1 MTNNTVLRR
10 PRIGRRLLTTLSTA
24 LAVTSVLALP
34 AQAQAE
40 TPKRGGTL
48 KIQLQI
54 TTASLDPLFGNGGE
68 SQFTTL
74 LAEPLVFMNQRS
86 EFVPLLSEAW
96 EVEDGG
102 KSYLF
107 KLRQGVQFHDG
118 TPFNA
123 EAVKFNLDR
132 LLDPNLAHTK
142 KASASLLESVE
153 VVDEHTV
160 RVNFKEPSELS
171 LVMLSSV
178 EGSICSPT
186 AIKALG
192 EDFGR
197 KPSCTGP
204 FVIESWTGNEFV
216 TKRNANYWM
225 DGADGEKLPYLDGV
239 DITVQSNSAVR
250 LVELRSGNVQYIDY
264 ILPKDFEQ
272 IRQDA
277 SLQLIDIKHGMVEY
291 VAFNVAKPPF
301 DNKDLREAVA
311 LGVDREALVKV
322 IAPGDATVLKY
333 MESPEQLWVYDDS
346 VVGHSYDPERAKAA
360 LAKSGF
366 TGEVTMMVIQRDPDI
381 QVAQLMQGM
390 LGAIG
395 LKSKIEV
402 VERQGFLDK
411 MNALQHDFL
420 IARMEHGID
429 PDSQYSAFF
438 DNRGV
443 FNVTGV
449 DRTET
454 TALVGAAR
462 VELDREK
469 RRALYRQVTDKV
481 LDGYIFSWLMRLP
494 YQTAASTRLKGIEL
508 AANRALIYRG
518 LWLAD

>member
-1 MTNNTVLRR
+1 MTNDTILRR
-10 PRIGRRLLTTLSTA
+10 PRLGRRILTILSTA
-24 LAVTSVLALP
+24 LALSAAIALP
-34 AQAQAE
+34 ALAQAE

-48 KIQLQI
+48 KMQLQS

-68 SQFTTL
+68 AQFTTL
-74 LAEPLVFMNQRS
+74 YAEPLIYINRS
-86 EFVPLLSEAW
+86 YEYIPHLAESW
-96 EVEDGG
+96 EVENGG
-102 KSYLF
+102 KSYVF
-107 KLRQGVQFHDG
+107 KLRQGIQFHDG
-118 TPFNA
+118 TPLNA
-123 EAVKFNLDR
+123 EAVKFNFDR

-153 VVDEHTV
+153 VIDDSTV
-160 RVNFKEPSELS
+160 RVSFKDPSELS
-171 LVMLSSV
+171 LVMLSSL
-178 EGSICSPT
+178 EGSVCSPT
-186 AIKALG
+186 AIQALG

-204 FVIESWTGNEFV
+204 FMIESWTGNEFV
-216 TKRNANYWM
+216 TKRNPNYWM
-225 DGADGEKLPYLDGV
+225 DGADGQKLPYLDGV
-239 DITVQSNSAVR
+239 QITVQSNSAVR

-264 ILPKDFEQ
+264 VLPKDFDQ
-272 IRQDA
+272 VRQDP
-277 SLQLIDIKHGMVEY
+277 SLKLIDIKHGMHGY
-291 VAFNVAKPPF
+291 TAFNVSKPPF

-311 LGVDREALVKV
+311 FGVDREALVKV
-322 IAPGDATVLKY
+322 IAPADATVLKY
-333 MESPEQLWVYDDS
+333 MESPEQLWVYDDL

-360 LAKSGF
+360 LARSGF
-366 TGEVTMMVIQRDPDI
+366 TGEVTMLVIQRDPDI

-390 LGAIG
+390 LAQIG

-420 IARMEHGID
+420 IARMEHGVD

-438 DNRGV
+438 DDRGV

-469 RRALYRQVTDKV
+469 RRALYKQVTDKI
-481 LDGYIFSWLMRLP
+481 LDGYIFSWLTRLP
-494 YQTAASTRLKGIEL
+494 YQTAASARLQDVEFVAG
-508 AANRALIYRG
+508 RAMIYRG

>member
-1 MTNNTVLRR
+1 MYDKTQRR
-10 PRIGRRLLTTLSTA
+10 PRLGRLATILSTA
-24 LAVTSVLALP
+24 VALGGILAQP
-34 AQAQAE
+34 AMAD

-74 LAEPLVFMNQRS
+74 LAEQLVTMNQQS
-86 EFVPLLSEAW
+86 EFIPLLAESW
-96 EVEDGG
+96 EVENGG

-107 KLRQGVQFHDG
+107 KLRQGIQFHDG

-123 EAVKFNLDR
+123 DAVKFNFDR

-153 VVDEHTV
+153 VVDDSTV
-160 RVNFKEPSELS
+160 RINFKEPSELS
-171 LVMLSSV
+171 LVMLSSI
-178 EGSICSPT
+178 EGSVCSPK
-186 AIKALG
+186 AIQELG

-197 KPSCTGP
+197 RPSCSGP

-216 TKRNANYWM
+216 TKRNPNYWQTGS
-225 DGADGEKLPYLDGV
+225 DGQPLPYLDGV
-239 DITVQSNSAVR
+239 EITVQSNSAVR

-264 ILPKDFEQ
+264 VLPKDFEQ
-272 IRQDA
+272 VRQDS
-277 SLQLIDIKHGMVEY
+277 SLKLIDIRHGMHEY
-291 VAFNVAKPPF
+291 TAFNVSKPPF

-333 MESPEQLWVYDDS
+333 FESPEQGWVYDET
-346 VVGHSYDPERAKAA
+346 VVGHSYNPEEAKAA
-360 LAKSGF
+360 LARSGF
-366 TGEVTMMVIQRDPDI
+366 TGEVSMLVIQRDPDI

-390 LGAIG
+390 LAAIG

-420 IARMEHGID
+420 IARMEHGLD

-443 FNVTGV
+443 FNVTGY

-454 TALVGAAR
+454 TKLVGEAR

-469 RRALYRQVTDKV
+469 RRALYRQVTDIV
-481 LDGYIFSWLMRLP
+481 LDDYLFSWLMRLP
-494 YQTAASTRLKGIEL
+494 YRTAASERLQGLEFT
-508 AANRALIYRG
+508 AGRALVYRG